1 MAALV
6 HEAGSTGRLD
16 KLTPA
21 EVRLMPLLAT
31 QLTFPMIGERL
42 GISGNTVKTQAISSY
57 RKLGVSS
64 RIEAVAVWEQL
75 DGP

>member
-1 MAALV
+1 
-6 HEAGSTGRLD
+6 
-16 KLTPA
+16 
-21 EVRLMPLLAT
+21 
-31 QLTFPMIGERL
+31 MIGERL